1 MSKTVIVRYGEL
13 ALKSDPVRRRFERCL
28 VSAIKLALD
37 GSTYSLG
44 RERGRIFV
52 ETRSPKRVGE
62 RLSVIPGVVSVSVA
76 TRVPANMDEIRTSA
90 LRVAKKVLA
99 PGMSFAVR
107 TSRIGKHDFR
117 SKDVNVE
124 VGSDILSNIKGVH
137 VDLSSPDRKI
147 FIKLRGRDAYLFTE
161 VVRGVGGLPLG
172 TQGKVVAL
180 FSGNRNDVA
189 AAYLMTK
196 RGSVVFLIY
205 PDPRNADKL
214 PKVLTTPARKLG
226 TLNPRLKLW
235 VLPFKEVLDVLKK
248 TTLDGYAYCIY
259 KRSVLKAADA
269 VAGRVGGEAIVTGD
283 DAKQIATQKLVN
295 LSVMDEVCEAPVLR
309 PLAGFGGVETEGLEF
324 RVKLPPNA
332 KEICPFPPPKDVINL
347 EKIHELEEDMKVG
360 DLVRGALQKARI
372 IRVNKW
378 T

>member
-44 RERGRIFV
+44 RKRGRIFV